1 MENTFYGD
9 FDTERLPGKL
19 DRVHQDEY
27 RTPFQVDRDR
37 IIHSSAFRRLQSKTQ
52 VFLSGEYDFYRTRL
66 THSIEVAQIGRS
78 ICQYLRSS
86 SELLS
91 SGFYIDED
99 LVEAVCLAHDLG
111 HPPFGHAG
119 EKILHA
125 LMKDFGGFE
134 GNAQTLRM
142 LTEVIYQTEKA
153 CYGIAPTRACLDG
166 VLKYKVL
173 FGDSNGA
180 RNHFLYD
187 SQKACRDFAF
197 QEAVIPSDLCE
208 GMRLNEIKS
217 IECQIMDWADDTA
230 YSLNDIIDG
239 VRAGFLTF
247 EKMDKWAMN
256 EDLSSEE
263 TSFLS
268 DLKSA
273 ILSDKLEAT
282 FSVKIGSFLKGC
294 HLVKTENFL
303 SEKSNRYAYALEINK
318 GIKKESRFYKKLAQ
332 QCIFQ
337 SPELQQMEYK
347 GGQILKYLWESFSD
361 GMNGDGKMDGFR
373 VLPKA
378 INQRIDASSS
388 ENDRCRI
395 LCDHLSGMTDGSAIR
410 TYKRLSDPSYGSIVD
425 LE

>member
-1 MENTFYGD
+1 MKNTFYGE
-9 FDTERLPGKL
+9 FDMERLPGKL
-19 DRVHQDEY
+19 DKAHQGEY
-27 RTPFQVDRDR
+27 RTPFEIDRDR

-78 ICQYLRSS
+78 ICGYLQST

-91 SGFYIDED
+91 DDFYIDEN
-99 LVEAVCLAHDLG
+99 LVEGVCLAHDLG

-119 EKILHA
+119 EKVLHT

-142 LTEVIYQTEKA
+142 LTEVIYQTEKE

-173 FGDSNGA
+173 YGDSNGA
-180 RNHFLYD
+180 KNHFLYD
-187 SQKACRDFAF
+187 SQESLRDFAF
-197 QEAVIPSDLCE
+197 QEETIPSDFRE
-208 GMRLNEIKS
+208 GMRLNDIKS

-247 EKMDKWAMN
+247 EKMEKWAIKS
-256 EDLSSEE
+256 DLSSEE
-263 TSFLS
+263 VSY
-268 DLKSA
+268 LKYLKKA
-273 ILSDKLEAT
+273 ILSDKLEAA
-282 FSVKIGSFLKGC
+282 FSVKIGEFLKGC
-294 HLVKTENFL
+294 QLVKSANFL
-303 SEKSNRYAYALEINK
+303 SGKSNRYAFALEINE
-318 GIKKESRFYKKLAQ
+318 GIKSESSFYKKLALE
-332 QCIFQ
+332 CIFQ
-337 SPELQQMEYK
+337 SAELQQMEYK
-347 GGQILKYLWESFSD
+347 GGRILRDLWGTFS
-361 GMNGDGKMDGFR
+361 GNEDGFQ

-378 INQRIDASSS
+378 MNQRIEAASS
-388 ENDRCRI
+388 EIERCRI
-395 LCDHLSGMTDGSAIR
+395 LCDHLSSMTDGAAIR
-410 TYKRLSDPSYGSIVD
+410 TYQRLSDPNYGSIVD